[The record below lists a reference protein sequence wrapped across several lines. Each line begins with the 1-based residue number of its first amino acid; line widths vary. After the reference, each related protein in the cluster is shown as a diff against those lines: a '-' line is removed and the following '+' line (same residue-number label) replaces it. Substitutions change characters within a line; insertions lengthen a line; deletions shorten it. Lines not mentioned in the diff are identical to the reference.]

1 LKRSPEIFLPSVVK
15 VQEALLHASS
25 LLDEKGFSAP
35 RLDAEVLLAHLLKVR
50 KVDLYL
56 DHMRP
61 LCEKEAAAYESLI
74 QRRLEGEPVAHITGE
89 KEFWSLPF
97 TVNSSCLIPRP
108 ETEILVEK
116 ALEICRT
123 GDGARS
129 SPYRILDLGTGC
141 GAIAVCLAREIPHAR
156 VTATDISRDA
166 LAVARENAKK
176 QGVSDKIKLGEGDL
190 FDPVRKQK
198 DYFDLIVSN
207 PPYVAEKDAG
217 TLPREVREYEPY
229 TALYGGSDG
238 LAFYRSII
246 PESLHFLKKEGYIAL
261 EIGYG
266 EVDRILEIFSN
277 AGGFQGITVRS
288 DLSGIPRVV
297 SAKRSGL
304 Q

>member
-1 LKRSPEIFLPSVVK
+1 MKRFPEKFLPPVVN
-15 VQEALLHASS
+15 VQEALRHASF
-25 LLDEKGFSAP
+25 LLDGGGFSAP

-50 KVDLYL
+50 KVGLYCNHL
-56 DHMRP
+56 RP

-97 TVNSSCLIPRP
+97 TVNNSCLIPRP

-141 GAIAVCLAREIPHAR
+141 GAIAVCLAREIPNAR
-156 VTATDISRDA
+156 IIATDISRDA
-166 LAVARENAKK
+166 LAVARENVKK
-176 QGVSDKIKLGEGDL
+176 HGVSDKIQLGEGDL
-190 FDPVRKQK
+190 FDPVRKK
-198 DYFDLIVSN
+198 KGYFDLIVSN

-217 TLPREVREYEPY
+217 TLQREVREYEPY
-229 TALYGGSDG
+229 TALYGGNDG

-246 PESLHFLKKEGYIAL
+246 PESFHFLKEEGSIAL

-266 EVDRILEIFSN
+266 EVDRIIEIISN
-277 AGGFQGITVRS
+277 VGGFEDITVRS

-297 SAKRSGL
+297 SAKRKGL